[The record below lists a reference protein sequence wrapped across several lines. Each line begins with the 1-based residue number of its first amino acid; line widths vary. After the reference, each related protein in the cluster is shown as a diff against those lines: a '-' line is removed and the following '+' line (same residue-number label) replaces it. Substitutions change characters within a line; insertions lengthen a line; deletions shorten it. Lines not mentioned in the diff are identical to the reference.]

1 LDRIFI
7 GLGANL
13 PSPAGEPPATI
24 AAAMAEFARLG
35 VAVRRR
41 SRLWRSAPVPPSDQ
55 PWYINAVAEVATS
68 LTAPKLLELLQ
79 KVERKFGRVRGET
92 GAARTLDL
100 DVLDYG
106 GEKRSDPPPI
116 LPHPRMAER
125 AFVLYPLAEIAPGWR
140 HPASGKTLHA
150 LISAL
155 PPDQKIEPILDE
167 RP

>member
-1 LDRIFI
+1 VDRILI

-13 PSPAGEPPATI
+13 PSPAGDPPATI
-24 AAAMAEFARLG
+24 AAALQEIEARG
-35 VAVRRR
+35 IAVRRR
-41 SRLWRSAPVPPSDQ
+41 SHLWRSAPVPPSDQ
-55 PWYINAVAEVATS
+55 PWYVNAVAELATELPPS
-68 LTAPKLLELLQ
+68 ELLALLHE
-79 KVERKFGRVRGET
+79 VERKFGRTRGRP

-100 DVLDYG
+100 DLLDHG
-106 GEKRSDPPPI
+106 GVKRQDPPPV

-140 HPASGKTLHA
+140 HPASGKPLHA

-155 PPDQKIEPILDE
+155 APGQKIEPILDE